1 MMHEI
6 VTFDEY
12 SSECMYAVSCSTLS
26 VIYYCR
32 HYANGVILL
41 YICTELARIKF
52 KLIIIN

>member
-1 MMHEI
+1 MHEI